1 MGNPWDFEHGVGS
14 VNATDRQAMEL
25 RITKKFTFTA
35 LGIVGSHFCNFLDL
49 KKIKDMVVYI
59 KDQCLFSHQFGE
71 L

>member
-1 MGNPWDFEHGVGS
+1 
-14 VNATDRQAMEL
+14 MEL

-59 KDQCLFSHQFGE
+59 KDQCLFSDQFGE